1 MISLT
6 RLNGDSFT
14 LNAIYIEQIQ
24 AYPDTTI
31 TLTNGRKLLVREK
44 EDEVTTLTKQF
55 YRQIGLATISV
66 NQKEGS

>member
-14 LNAIYIEQIQ
+14 VNAIYIEQIQ

-44 EDEVTTLTKQF
+44 EEEVITLTKQF
-55 YRQIGLATISV
+55 YRQIGLATISA